1 MGDLGGSPVP
11 GVDRAAPVQGE
22 DRTAEG
28 ENAILDPVILRFAV
42 LTYLVVLP
50 VGHLLTLPVNGTTAV
65 GSDVFLGLI
74 LLAGLIELGRMSGP
88 YFTREVERLPLLPG
102 HSAFHMAEFLF
113 MSFSVWV
120 ALGSIWASQP
130 SYAISKGFAFA
141 ALSMGALAILWCGA
155 GWGRAADAWLLGT
168 AICLVVTWIGVLLGP
183 DALQARLLY
192 DGGSIRGLPVPRVSG
207 PFPHPNMFGDYLVV
221 SGAIL
226 WERRSALR
234 ERWGRGAVAAAWLLA
249 ATLVTTVSSAWLG
262 AGVLLTAIGLLT
274 MRQRD
279 RPFAIQWKR
288 PGPVF
293 SWSRASSSSR

>member
-102 HSAFHMAEFLF
+102 HSAFHMAALFF

-120 ALGSIWASQP
+120 ALASIWGSQ
-130 SYAISKGFAFA
+130 S
-141 ALSMGALAILWCGA
+141 
-155 GWGRAADAWLLGT
+155 
-168 AICLVVTWIGVLLGP
+168 
-183 DALQARLLY
+183 
-192 DGGSIRGLPVPRVSG
+192 
-207 PFPHPNMFGDYLVV
+207 
-221 SGAIL
+221 
-226 WERRSALR
+226 
-234 ERWGRGAVAAAWLLA
+234 
-249 ATLVTTVSSAWLG
+249 
-262 AGVLLTAIGLLT
+262 
-274 MRQRD
+274 
-279 RPFAIQWKR
+279 
-288 PGPVF
+288 
-293 SWSRASSSSR
+293 